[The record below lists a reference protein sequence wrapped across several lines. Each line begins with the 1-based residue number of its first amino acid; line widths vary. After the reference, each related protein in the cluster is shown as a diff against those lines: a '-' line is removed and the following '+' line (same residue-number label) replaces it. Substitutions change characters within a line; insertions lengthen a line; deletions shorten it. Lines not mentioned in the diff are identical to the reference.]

1 MGDRAELADPS
12 RYRGVWGRTDRA
24 RTWIISLLAAASVT
38 QVFPGALFTKPAVL
52 VAAFVLGLASQGS
65 KICVHTLVQ
74 LGVDDAFR
82 GRIFSLY
89 DVLFNV
95 AVVAAAAVA
104 ALSYRKAGSRTRGR
118 SDRTRVCPD
127 CDCLRAGGAWCCHW
141 SAEVRQ

>member
-1 MGDRAELADPS
+1 VILDRATVQGGLMGDRAELADPS

-74 LGVDDAFR
+74 LGVDDA
-82 GRIFSLY
+82 
-89 DVLFNV
+89 
-95 AVVAAAAVA
+95 AVA